1 MADVDKDILAKL
13 VAKEKEEGNLPLLLE
28 FYRKI
33 VQLQSNAQKRIATP
47 VPGLDREAI
56 RTRIQK
62 GLPLV
67 GTDDLT
73 LDWPL
78 VQDIF
83 GQVSAVFA
91 SYPQIFGE
99 TANRLK
105 ETSTGRILT
114 KKAVKAWYTGKELPS
129 TILDGAGENLML
141 AIIQATLQPF
151 LASYSKVLISS
162 VEQELWRRGY
172 CPICGGS
179 PDLASLKGE
188 YGARWLLCS
197 RCDTEWL
204 FQRLGCPYCGNQ
216 DQNTLAF
223 FTDDKELY
231 RLYVCERCKC
241 YLKAVDLR
249 KTEAEV
255 PLPLERLYTLDLD
268 TQAVGKGYHSCQEP
282 AAKRK

>member
-1 MADVDKDILAKL
+1 MADVDKEILAKL

-33 VQLQSNAQKRIATP
+33 VQLQSNAQKRIVTP

-56 RTRIQK
+56 RRRIQK

-105 ETSTGRILT
+105 ETGTGRILT

-151 LASYSKVLISS
+151 
-162 VEQELWRRGY
+162 
-172 CPICGGS
+172 
-179 PDLASLKGE
+179 
-188 YGARWLLCS
+188 
-197 RCDTEWL
+197 
-204 FQRLGCPYCGNQ
+204 
-216 DQNTLAF
+216 
-223 FTDDKELY
+223 
-231 RLYVCERCKC
+231 
-241 YLKAVDLR
+241 
-249 KTEAEV
+249 
-255 PLPLERLYTLDLD
+255 
-268 TQAVGKGYHSCQEP
+268 
-282 AAKRK
+282 